1 MKVQNHLADL
11 RQKRGLAAAELA
23 SQIGVTRQTVYA
35 MEAGTYVPNTLV
47 ALKTAQVLG
56 VQVEDLFRIEDDV
69 LPARYTGNV
78 EILPGGQDAQPG
90 QPIQLCRVGRRL
102 VATCP
107 EPLTWSLPPADA
119 VLIDAGRS
127 AKRNGKATVQLLQ
140 DEKELGKRL
149 MVAGCDPGISVLSRH
164 LQRAGIELVVVSRN
178 SSQALD
184 LLKRRL
190 VHVAGTHLRDQAT
203 GESNLPAVRRRFANH
218 TVAVIGFALWE
229 EGIVVSRGNPKG
241 IREIADFARK
251 NVTIANRE
259 SGAGCRLMLDSQLEQ
274 LGIAAA
280 SVKGYRQIA
289 LGHLPAAWH
298 VLTGKADCCIATK
311 AAARVFGLDFIPL
324 LSERYDLVI
333 RKTDLNSPGV
343 QALLDT
349 LGRAAFRRELEGLG
363 GYDTR
368 TAGDRL
374 A

>member
-1 MKVQNHLADL
+1 MKVHNHLADL

-69 LPARYTGNV
+69 LPARYADNV
-78 EILPGGQDAQPG
+78 EILPGEQDAQPG

-107 EPLTWSLPPADA
+107 EPLTWSLPQADA
-119 VLIDAGRS
+119 VLVDAGRS
-127 AKRNGKATVQLLQ
+127 AKRERKATVQLLQ

-190 VHVAGTHLRDQAT
+190 VHVAGTHLRDKAT

-229 EGIVVSRGNPKG
+229 EGIVVGRGNPKG

-251 NVTIANRE
+251 DITIVNRE

-274 LGIAAA
+274 LGIAAV

-324 LSERYDLVI
+324 LSERTI
-333 RKTDLNSPGV
+333 W
-343 QALLDT
+343 
-349 LGRAAFRRELEGLG
+349 
-363 GYDTR
+363 
-368 TAGDRL
+368 
-374 A
+374 